1 MSKAVFSPLDLDAYQ
16 LDDVVTYVLGD
27 SPEDVIGHIKQAV
40 SAFGWI
46 WELSKLAEG
55 FTKSGEA
62 ERATR
67 MLEIMS
73 HIACDYQQYLGGEA
87 TQAEAKT
94 VAAMKQ
100 GGAHE

>member
-1 MSKAVFSPLDLDAYQ
+1 MSKAVFSPLDLDVYQ
-16 LDDVVTYVLGD
+16 LNDVITYVLGD
-27 SPEDVIGHIKQAV
+27 SPEDVVGHIKQAV

-67 MLEIMS
+67 LLEVIS
-73 HIACDYQQYLGGEA
+73 HLVCDHRRYLGAVVEQA
-87 TQAEAKT
+87 TTTTA
-94 VAAMKQ
+94 AAMQQ
-100 GGAHE
+100 GGKA